1 MKITEINSPE
11 LVDKRLRVCAY
22 ARVSDDDDGMLNSL
36 SNQVS
41 YYNEFISSNP
51 KWIFAGVYADFGLS
65 GTKDTRPEFQRMI
78 SDCKAGKIDLIIAKS
93 ISRFSRNTAHLLG
106 TVRMLDEIGVDVFF
120 EEQNLNIKSAE
131 GELMLTIYASIAQE
145 EARQVSENIKWRI
158 KKNFENGVMWG
169 GGNPYGYTIDWVN
182 KTLIV
187 NPEQA
192 DVVRMIVDLY
202 ISGKGAQDIANILN
216 AKNIK
221 TMNNCDWGKN
231 SVFAVL
237 RNEIYTGDRILQK
250 TYKENYLSKKTIR
263 NNGELQRY
271 YVEDH
276 EPIITHEIFER
287 ATQIRNERATKFKA
301 HESHSDVRYP
311 FTSIIKCSC
320 CGATFQHKVTRYSK
334 LWICKTY
341 NTKGKAF
348 CMESKQIDDGRLRD
362 AISEFFGWDDFNETK
377 FKAKVNHIIAKP
389 NNELELHLN
398 DGTVESIHWKDRS
411 RSESWTPEMREKV
424 RQKTVEQNKKR
435 GVGGKWAK

>member
-1 MKITEINSPE
+1 
-11 LVDKRLRVCAY
+11 
-22 ARVSDDDDGMLNSL
+22 
-36 SNQVS
+36 
-41 YYNEFISSNP
+41 
-51 KWIFAGVYADFGLS
+51 
-65 GTKDTRPEFQRMI
+65 
-78 SDCKAGKIDLIIAKS
+78 
-93 ISRFSRNTAHLLG
+93 
-106 TVRMLDEIGVDVFF
+106 
-120 EEQNLNIKSAE
+120 
-131 GELMLTIYASIAQE
+131 
-145 EARQVSENIKWRI
+145 
-158 KKNFENGVMWG
+158 MWG
-169 GGNPYGYTIDWVN
+169 GGNPYGYTIDWAN

-192 DVVRMIVDLY
+192 DVVRMIFDLY

-231 SVFAVL
+231 SVFTIL

-250 TYKENYLSKKTIR
+250 TYRENYLTKKTIR
-263 NNGELQRY
+263 NKGELQRY
-271 YVEDH
+271 YVEEDH

-287 ATQIRNERATKFKA
+287 ATQIRNERSVKFKNR
-301 HESHSDVRYP
+301 ESHSDVRYP
-311 FTSIIKCSC
+311 FTSIIRCSC
-320 CGATFQHKVTRYSK
+320 CGATFQHKVTRYNK

-341 NTKGKAF
+341 NTRGKAF

-424 RQKTVEQNKKR
+424 RQKTMEQNKKR
-435 GVGGKWAK
+435 GVGGKWEK